1 MSPDNDAPEI
11 AADDKRVNNFEF
23 DQSDTQQRRCPFA
36 AHMRKSNPR
45 NDVPLADRHK
55 HLYAVF
61 HFAISLTL
69 TWGLCYSIR
78 RHNMP
83 YGPEVDDDE
92 RKNGTAHD
100 RGLHVVIYQ
109 SSIERGF
116 RHIQTGQSSH
126 HTLNFP

>member
-1 MSPDNDAPEI
+1 
-11 AADDKRVNNFEF
+11 
-23 DQSDTQQRRCPFA
+23 
-36 AHMRKSNPR
+36 
-45 NDVPLADRHK
+45 
-55 HLYAVF
+55 
-61 HFAISLTL
+61 
-69 TWGLCYSIR
+69 
-78 RHNMP
+78 MP

-126 HTLNFP
+126 TLDFPWHSYPLSQHGTMSRSSRQENPLCRAGTPCSAKRATPTSIAS